1 MSIYANPPNI
11 RVYEDMT
18 EKTAAKYE
26 RETVY
31 DRVRQFFR
39 QFPDS
44 RELLYERLFQ
54 QGIVWERKERKGA
67 DMTNAQR
74 ALTDYIIAGNAFS
87 FEGVTVCKFP
97 WREPKTA

>member
-1 MSIYANPPNI
+1 MSLYAKPPHI

-18 EKTAAKYE
+18 DKLVEKYE

-31 DRVRQFFR
+31 NRVQQFFH
-39 QFPDS
+39 QFSDF
-44 RELLYERLFQ
+44 REILYERLIQ

-74 ALTDYIIAGNAFS
+74 ALTAYILAGNAFS
-87 FEGVTVCKFP
+87 FEGVTVCKYP
-97 WREPKTA
+97 WRVPETA